1 MAAYWSLSC
10 GPEGIRTPD
19 LLSAIEAR
27 SQLRYRPV
35 VKAKDI
41 LLEAGGTV
49 KQLKGVFH
57 GFLNNPKPFKRKWD
71 EYGK

>member
-1 MAAYWSLSC
+1 MISFYMFSNSSLNS

-27 SQLRYRPV
+27 SQLRYRPM

-41 LLEAGGTV
+41 LLEGLGDV
-49 KQLKGVFH
+49 KQTILRFI
-57 GFLNNPKPFKRKWD
+57 PFVNDMGR
-71 EYGK
+71 